1 MKSTKKII
9 RRPIIT
15 EKASWM
21 KEQSNKYVFEVEKK
35 CNKIEIKK
43 AVEDLFKVTVT
54 DVRTYTTHGKI
65 RSRGRFSGKRPDW
78 KRAIVKLK
86 DGDSIEFFEGV

>member
-1 MKSTKKII
+1 MKSMKNII

-15 EKASWM
+15 EKATWM
-21 KEQSNKYVFEVEKK
+21 KEHSNEFVFEVEKN

-43 AVEDLFKVTVT
+43 AIEELFSVTVK

-65 RSRGRFSGKRPDW
+65 RTRGKFKGKRPDW

-86 DGDSIEFFEGV
+86 AGDSIEMFEGV